1 MGNTLVKI
9 LIVDDSAIV
18 RAGTQALLAEEA
30 DIEVIGVAE
39 SGQKAIELAAELAPD
54 VILMDLVMPEMDG
67 IEAISQITAA
77 QPEIKILALSS
88 FDADDKVFP
97 AMQAGAIGYQLKDVD
112 PDDLIRAIR
121 QVDRGELSLD
131 QKIARKVLQELNRP
145 LRGSLTPDPLTA
157 RELEVLRLVAKGL
170 NNHEIA
176 ERLVVTEVTV
186 RTHVSHILGK
196 LHLANRVQATL
207 YALREGYVS
216 LEDEEGN

>member
-1 MGNTLVKI
+1 MGNTPVKL

-186 RTHVSHILGK
+186 RTQVSHILGK

-216 LEDEEGN
+216 LEDEEEN